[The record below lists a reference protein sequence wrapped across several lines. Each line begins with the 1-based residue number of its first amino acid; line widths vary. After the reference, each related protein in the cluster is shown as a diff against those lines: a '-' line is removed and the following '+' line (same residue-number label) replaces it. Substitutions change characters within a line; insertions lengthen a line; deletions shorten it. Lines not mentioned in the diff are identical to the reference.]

1 MFFISKINQRIN
13 LFRYIKKKKKQQDN
27 VYDKSDISIVMK
39 RIQKNINN
47 N

>member
-39 RIQKNINN
+39 RIQKKY
-47 N
+47 